1 MVVDLT
7 ISLVLCVI
15 IITGLVWL
23 EQRGLVELEWN
34 PLSDPSRAARAERA
48 GNLVEALALYE
59 RAGQPNRVVACLYRN
74 LPASPLRAA
83 LVDAADE
90 FLALKAALPVLDA
103 HVIFPT
109 AVNADRVVSYVDE
122 VGALL
127 WLTAERL
134 ALAFTVWESLDE
146 VADLGPPEVEKL
158 TGLTANVRQVRIGL
172 ARAILAEPEARA
184 LDEALADSPAR
195 TLGSRAIGRLA

>member
-15 IITGLVWL
+15 IVTGLVWL

-34 PLSDPSRAARAERA
+34 PLSDASRAARAERA
-48 GNLVEALALYE
+48 GNLAEALALYE
-59 RAGQPNRVVACLYRN
+59 RADQSNRVVACLYRN
-74 LPASPLRAA
+74 LPASGLRAA
-83 LVDAADE
+83 LIDASGE
-90 FLALKAALPVLDA
+90 YLALKAALPVLDLLA
-103 HVIFPT
+103 LP
-109 AVNADRVVSYVDE
+109 ARASADRVLGYVDE
-122 VGALL
+122 VGGFL

-146 VADLGPPEVEKL
+146 VADLGPREIEKL
-158 TGLTANVRQVRIGL
+158 NGLTANVRQVRVGL

-195 TLGSRAIGRLA
+195 VEGARALGRLV